1 MKVSKITDA
10 MKGNLEGDD
19 EELKLKY
26 ITAMNISWEKQN
38 SRELYLSMLKE
49 FIFSCT
55 EDDIRN
61 KVPVFNVAMFRG
73 VKAGL

>member
-1 MKVSKITDA
+1 

-19 EELKLKY
+19 EKLKVKY

-49 FIFSCT
+49 FILNCT
-55 EDDIRN
+55 EDDMRN
-61 KVPVFNVAMFRG
+61 KVPVFNIVNIVTF
-73 VKAGL
+73 